1 MLPKNNSK
9 KRIPEQK
16 LEQKVMN
23 KYSNFKNLCTKIR
36 KNIKTSFPRIKEKNS
51 LSNLHSS
58 KLTDNRINKINNINS
73 FFINL
78 KKDES
83 RNYNTN
89 INHKEDFND
98 FNNGANF
105 NKTQK
110 NIDPKDPKLN
120 AGKKIYFHSNLA
132 KEVQKDF
139 NSNNSHREKNIK
151 LSADKKQNKSRINE
165 EDKSKL
171 LSRAKLSLKEEIL
184 KTKNLYEKVKSARLG
199 YNDKELNLKDDN
211 LSEIKTESN
220 NKIMR
225 IDSQNEGKLNDK
237 DCEFDTIKIMKI
249 RRKKYMK
256 LGQNNSKNLSMNIN
270 ENKLLLNNKFISS
283 KCKTKKKYSIA
294 NIFNFSNDKESIKKK
309 IPFDK
314 DSFFNSSEKKQ
325 KQNNDDEENNFRD
338 NTCINFNHKIKKKLN
353 YTMNNTNGK
362 QSSTIDNNS
371 FKKMHSQK
379 NNNKNYYPKPISQL
393 KKRIF
398 NSPSDQD
405 ILNNLKEQENDSL
418 EIGNKINQSQ
428 IFKELLIFIKSLNQI
443 INAQKSI
450 INEYISNER
459 KLRKEL
465 EEKDI
470 QIKNYKNVCFKLLFY
485 LDNEKENAF
494 SNNNKKKNIIF
505 NQIIQENNILKNI
518 ISFSVSM
525 DNKYIHS
532 NNEKGKKL
540 DFDINGRSFY
550 NSNNN
555 QEEKNKCF
563 NEERELFQIKSYN
576 EENNINNN
584 HIKKREKSYENRKN
598 KNKDSVS

>member
-256 LGQNNSKNLSMNIN
+256 LEQ
-270 ENKLLLNNKFISS
+270 
-283 KCKTKKKYSIA
+283 
-294 NIFNFSNDKESIKKK
+294 DKGLVA
-309 IPFDK
+309 PV
-314 DSFFNSSEKKQ
+314 Q
-325 KQNNDDEENNFRD
+325 A
-338 NTCINFNHKIKKKLN
+338 KIKQL
-353 YTMNNTNGK
+353 
-362 QSSTIDNNS
+362 
-371 FKKMHSQK
+371 QK
-379 NNNKNYYPKPISQL
+379 
-393 KKRIF
+393 
-398 NSPSDQD
+398 
-405 ILNNLKEQENDSL
+405 
-418 EIGNKINQSQ
+418 
-428 IFKELLIFIKSLNQI
+428 
-443 INAQKSI
+443 
-450 INEYISNER
+450 
-459 KLRKEL
+459 
-465 EEKDI
+465 
-470 QIKNYKNVCFKLLFY
+470 
-485 LDNEKENAF
+485 
-494 SNNNKKKNIIF
+494 
-505 NQIIQENNILKNI
+505 
-518 ISFSVSM
+518 
-525 DNKYIHS
+525 
-532 NNEKGKKL
+532 
-540 DFDINGRSFY
+540 
-550 NSNNN
+550 
-555 QEEKNKCF
+555 
-563 NEERELFQIKSYN
+563 
-576 EENNINNN
+576 
-584 HIKKREKSYENRKN
+584 
-598 KNKDSVS
+598 